1 MNKGWKD
8 VATAVVM
15 GMIVPYLLM
24 NLAWRWGST
33 GALVPQIKEDTGE
46 TLQDTMTVSI
56 RVRMDDTIEVMDLER
71 YLVGVVLGEMPASF
85 EIEALKAQAVVAR
98 TYTLRRW
105 ELGSK
110 HSDADICTDPACCQA
125 YRDPVQYDGGE
136 EQLEKV
142 YTAVRDTGGLVL
154 TYDGRLIEATYFSS
168 SGGRTED
175 AMAVWG
181 NDLPYLRA
189 TDSPEDAYSEQYL
202 HTQSFTTT
210 SFQAALGQVFS
221 GDCRSWFGPVTYTDG
236 GGVDTMVIGDK
247 EYSGVE
253 LRRLLG
259 LRSTAFT
266 LSVANNTIII
276 TTRGYGHRVGMSQ
289 YGAEAMAV
297 EGSTFEDILAHYYRG
312 TVLEEYI
319 DIGSD
324 IG

>member
-1 MNKGWKD
+1 M
-8 VATAVVM
+8 
-15 GMIVPYLLM
+15 
-24 NLAWRWGST
+24 
-33 GALVPQIKEDTGE
+33 E
-46 TLQDTMTVSI
+46 
-56 RVRMDDTIEVMDLER
+56 
-71 YLVGVVLGEMPASF
+71 
-85 EIEALKAQAVVAR
+85 
-98 TYTLRRW
+98 
-105 ELGSK
+105 
-110 HSDADICTDPACCQA
+110 
-125 YRDPVQYDGGE
+125 
-136 EQLEKV
+136 
-142 YTAVRDTGGLVL
+142 
-154 TYDGRLIEATYFSS
+154 
-168 SGGRTED
+168 
-175 AMAVWG
+175 VWG

-189 TDSPEDAYSEQYL
+189 TDSPEAGYSEQYL
-202 HTQSFTTT
+202 HTQSFTTS
-210 SFQAALGQVFS
+210 SFQEALGQALS

-253 LRRLLG
+253 LRRLLD

-266 LSVANNTIII
+266 LSVTDNMIVI